1 MARRSAA
8 ARALL
13 AAALAAAGLCAAF
26 ASPPEARRRVL
37 LISFDAVAGQ
47 KLERLL
53 ADPSKL
59 TAGGYRR
66 IAARGVIAGRSVPP
80 TPALT
85 AVSHIVI
92 ATGALPQVTGIVS
105 NTMLDRGKPFGTSI
119 TGFDA
124 PIRADTLWEA
134 ARRQGKRVGV
144 ILYPGADGKA
154 PSRTADWAITWPGDP
169 TTRGKLWTLAAASWL
184 AREGPA
190 EKSFSPARSVAL
202 AFGSTGHSVTAV
214 AIDSTDDGQVNYD
227 HLRIEPETGISD
239 RREAGRLVSG

>member
-1 MARRSAA
+1 MARWAA
-8 ARALL
+8 AKRALL
-13 AAALAAAGLCAAF
+13 AAGLAAVALCGAL

-105 NTMLDRGKPFGTSI
+105 NTMLDRSKPFGTSI
-119 TGFDA
+119 SGFDA

-144 ILYPGADGKA
+144 MLYPGADGKA
-154 PSRTADWAITWPGDP
+154 
-169 TTRGKLWTLAAASWL
+169 TLADRRL
-184 AREGPA
+184 G
-190 EKSFSPARSVAL
+190 
-202 AFGSTGHSVTAV
+202 
-214 AIDSTDDGQVNYD
+214 D
-227 HLRIEPETGISD
+227 HLAGRSDDARKALDPGRGFVAPPGERVGREAFRRRAPWRSPSD
-239 RREAGRLVSG
+239 RPATR